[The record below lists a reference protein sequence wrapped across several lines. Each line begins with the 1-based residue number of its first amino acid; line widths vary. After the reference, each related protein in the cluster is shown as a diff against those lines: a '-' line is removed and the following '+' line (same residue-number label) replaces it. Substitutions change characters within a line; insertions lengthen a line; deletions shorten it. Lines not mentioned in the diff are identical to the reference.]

1 MVIIKESKM
10 KTFFKALKRQDGFT
24 LVELM
29 VVVAIIGLLSAVAIP
44 NFQKYQ
50 ARSKTSEA
58 KLQLS
63 AIYTA
68 EASFFADYNIYSHC
82 LNYMGYNPTEE
93 QTSRYYTTGFNTF
106 ATIAGVAYTSAI
118 NAGISTAECPA
129 AYNATGGVYA
139 AGKSIGSNISAAAY
153 LYSTNGSDQSTTTNM
168 VYLAGASGVI
178 HKAFTASSG
187 TGSGASYFTINENKK
202 ISTVQNGF

>member
-1 MVIIKESKM
+1 M
-10 KTFFKALKRQDGFT
+10 KFQKGFT

-50 ARSKTSEA
+50 ARSKTTEA

-68 EASFFADYNIYSHC
+68 EASFYGSYDLYSYC
-82 LNYMGYNPTEE
+82 LNYMGYNPSEE
-93 QTSRYYTTGFNTF
+93 VTSRYYTTGFNTF

-118 NAGISTAECPA
+118 NAGMNTTDCGA
-129 AYNATGGVYA
+129 AYSATGAVYP

-187 TGSGASYFTINENKK
+187 TGSGASYFTINQNKK

>member
-1 MVIIKESKM
+1 M
-10 KTFFKALKRQDGFT
+10 KTFLKTLKRQDGFT

-68 EASFFADYNIYSHC
+68 EASFFADYNIYATC
-82 LNYMGYNPTEE
+82 LNYMGYNPAEE
-93 QTSRYYTTGFNTF
+93 ANSRYYTTGFNQG
-106 ATIAGVAYTSAI
+106 AAI
-118 NAGISTAECPA
+118 NATAYSSALNAGINATQCPA
-129 AYNATGGVYA
+129 AFTTTNGSTHFL
-139 AGKSIGSNISAAAY
+139 AGKSLGQAISIASY
-153 LYSTNGSDQSTTTNM
+153 LSTSTADTQADTGTM
-168 VYLAGASGVI
+168 TYLAGASGII
-178 HKAFTASSG
+178 HKAFTASG
-187 TGSGASYFTINENKK
+187 NASYFTIDQNKR
-202 ISTVQNGF
+202 IYTVQNGF